1 MKGKMTCPICQGTG
15 KITEDKDEYEFQTRD
30 PHTQTCL
37 TCSGTGEVAPRKRL
51 PDGRAVSEIG
61 GKTSP
66 KKKRAFPKGGYTGK
80 SPTNQ
85 GEHVADYR
93 PLGIPVNDLKD
104 IFKSLSESEITVK
117 VTTMYLSGTMD
128 NITKLIKEII

>member
-1 MKGKMTCPICQGTG
+1 
-15 KITEDKDEYEFQTRD
+15 
-30 PHTQTCL
+30 
-37 TCSGTGEVAPRKRL
+37 
-51 PDGRAVSEIG
+51 
-61 GKTSP
+61 
-66 KKKRAFPKGGYTGK
+66 
-80 SPTNQ
+80 
-85 GEHVADYR
+85 VADYR

>member
-1 MKGKMTCPICQGTG
+1 MKGRMTCPICAGTG
-15 KITEDKDEYEFQTRD
+15 KITEDTNEYEFQTRD

-61 GKTSP
+61 GKGSP
-66 KKKRAFPKGGYTGK
+66 EEKAFPKGGFTGE
-80 SPTNQ
+80 SPANQ
-85 GEHVADYR
+85 GEHAADYM
-93 PLGIPVNDLKD
+93 PLGLSKSDLKD
-104 IFKSLSESEITVK
+104 IFQGLSESEITVK
-117 VTTMYLSGTMD
+117 VTTIYLSGTMD

>member
-1 MKGKMTCPICQGTG
+1 MKGRMTCPICQGTG

-61 GKTSP
+61 GKAAP
-66 KKKRAFPKGGYTGK
+66 KKQAFPKGGFTGE
-80 SPTNQ
+80 SPANQ
-85 GEHVADYR
+85 GEHAADYM
-93 PLGIPVNDLKD
+93 PLGLSKSDLKD
-104 IFKSLSESEITVK
+104 IFQGLSESEITVK
-117 VTTMYLSGTMD
+117 VTTIYLSGTMD